1 MKKTATRIRVNWVGV
16 FVFAFIAF
24 LTYCGT
30 WIYVLDCENDR
41 IERQLKKMRRS
52 QQARELA
59 GKIYFEI
66 EQND

>member
-1 MKKTATRIRVNWVGV
+1 MKQTVTRIRINWVGV
-16 FVFAFIAF
+16 FVFAFVAF

-30 WIYVLDCENDR
+30 WIYVLDQENDR
-41 IERQLKKMRRS
+41 IEQQLIEMQRR

-66 EQND
+66 ERND

>member
-1 MKKTATRIRVNWVGV
+1 VGV
-16 FVFAFIAF
+16 FIFAFIAF

-41 IERQLKKMRRS
+41 IERQLKEMRRS

-59 GKIYFEI
+59 GKIHFEI
-66 EQND
+66 EKQ